1 MRRTA
6 IAILPVC
13 LLLTGAA
20 CQSNQTKGTTNVPT
34 PISQPPGAL
43 TVLPDNERTGQQAR
57 LETSKGEIVI
67 ELLGQDAPIATSN
80 FISLAKRGFYDGLK
94 FHRYVAGFVIQG
106 GDPQG
111 TGYGGPGYK
120 FVDEPVVGEYTAGTV
135 AMANSGPDT
144 NGSQFF
150 IVLEDQPQL
159 PKSYTIFG
167 RVTSGMEAVKE
178 LRGGDVMTKVT
189 IEPLATP

>member
-1 MRRTA
+1 MRRSVA
-6 IAILPVC
+6 VLIPIC

-20 CQSNQTKGTTNVPT
+20 CQSNQPKGTTNVNT
-34 PISQPPGAL
+34 PISNPPGAL

-57 LETSKGEIVI
+57 IETSKGTVVI
-67 ELLGQDAPIATSN
+67 ELLGQDVPIATSN

-111 TGYGGPGYK
+111 TGYGGPGYS
-120 FVDEPVVGEYTAGTV
+120 FIDEPVVGEYTAGTV
-135 AMANSGPDT
+135 AMANSGPNT

-150 IVLEDQPQL
+150 IVLDDQPQL
-159 PKSYTIFG
+159 PKSYTVFG
-167 RVTSGMEAVKE
+167 RVTSGLDIVQQ
-178 LRGGDVMTKVT
+178 LRAGDIMTKVA
-189 IEPLATP
+189 IQPAAGS